1 MSIQEIVTY
10 SGGALLILMT
20 LVQITPIKIN
30 PWSAIGRALGN
41 ALNKDVIDKLE
52 KVENRLNE
60 HIDVGDERNAD
71 LCRIRVLRFNTEL
84 LKGIKHTKE
93 EFDEIL
99 YNIECYEKYC
109 HDHPDYKNNRMVHA
123 IKNIYRVYD
132 ECMVE
137 HSFL

>member
-71 LCRIRVLRFNTEL
+71 PL
-84 LKGIKHTKE
+84 
-93 EFDEIL
+93 
-99 YNIECYEKYC
+99 
-109 HDHPDYKNNRMVHA
+109 
-123 IKNIYRVYD
+123 
-132 ECMVE
+132 
-137 HSFL
+137 